1 MMLHSLTVEQQP
13 MSTQLILQ
21 QPAIYS
27 LHVDNHTT
35 LNQQLVEGFLQ
46 HRHRDDIKQSHF
58 FHQRYENIYL
68 DESHIAAIA
77 KIKDAAI
84 MAAAKILKQSDTGLK
99 AGLWFNAME
108 KGHITTAHRHDD
120 DDELL
125 SAVYYIQ
132 VPENSGELEF
142 THQRC
147 TTYLQPEAGLMVF
160 FPPDLMHRVLENKSD
175 QLRLSLGINIGPL
188 NQSESLF

>member
-1 MMLHSLTVEQQP
+1 
-13 MSTQLILQ
+13 MSANIILQ
-21 QPAIYS
+21 QAAIYS
-27 LHVDNHTT
+27 LQLENYQA
-35 LNQQLVEGFLQ
+35 LNQKLIEGFLQ
-46 HRHRDDIKQSHF
+46 CRDRPDIKQTHF

-68 DESHIAAIA
+68 DEEHIAAIA
-77 KIKDAAI
+77 DIKQAAINAAADILNKDAA
-84 MAAAKILKQSDTGLK
+84 TLK

-142 THQRC
+142 TRQRC
-147 TTYLQPEAGLMVF
+147 TTYLKPETGMMAF
-160 FPPDLMHRVLENKSD
+160 FPPDLMHRVLENKSNE
-175 QLRLSLGINIGPL
+175 LRLSLGINIGPV
-188 NQSESLF
+188 EEPE